1 MRELM
6 SCCDF
11 MQNVTKVTSL
21 EYDLDGMSSDVQ
33 HWIVSAA
40 QMYDDYLKQ
49 QTQNEP
55 ILFVRES
62 DLNDSDQETML
73 ASRSR
78 DFSDR
83 VALYSVPLTIRN
95 EKD

>member
-1 MRELM
+1 MKELM

-21 EYDLDGMSSDVQ
+21 EHDLNGMSSDVQ
-33 HWIVSAA
+33 HWIVRAA

-49 QTQNEP
+49 QIQQEP

-73 ASRSR
+73 VSRFK

-83 VALYSVPLTIRN
+83 VPLYSTSITF
-95 EKD
+95 KD

>member
-1 MRELM
+1 MKEPM

-11 MQNVTKVTSL
+11 MQNVTEVTSL

-33 HWIVSAA
+33 HWIVRAA

-49 QTQNEP
+49 HVQKEP

-62 DLNDSDQETML
+62 DLNDLNQETML
-73 ASRSR
+73 ASRLK

-83 VALYSVPLTIRN
+83 VPLYSVPQTI
-95 EKD
+95 